1 MTRDPMHGSKP
12 ISYISNVRSPSVA
25 DLVAGEIQRQQLLVL
40 SCMVAKSQANALSS
54 NISYTIVPQ

>member
-1 MTRDPMHGSKP
+1 MHGSKP